1 MPNFDQDKVDK
12 IRRLTILSMFA
23 ASDDLMELFALK
35 GGNALNYI
43 YNLNQRSSLDIDIS
57 MKKSFEDL
65 DLKLEEVESV
75 LVKSFERTFV
85 ENDLKAFDIKLENS
99 TFGVRF

>member
-12 IRRLTILSMFA
+12 IRRLTIISMFA

-43 YNLNQRSSLDIDIS
+43 YNLNQRSSIDIDIS
-57 MKKSFEDL
+57 MENSFEAL
-65 DLKLEEVESV
+65 NLKLEKVE
-75 LVKSFERTFV
+75 
-85 ENDLKAFDIKLENS
+85 KLERSNKNEKNKNKI
-99 TFGVRF
+99 TRK

>member
-1 MPNFDQDKVDK
+1 
-12 IRRLTILSMFA
+12 
-23 ASDDLMELFALK
+23 
-35 GGNALNYI
+35 
-43 YNLNQRSSLDIDIS
+43 